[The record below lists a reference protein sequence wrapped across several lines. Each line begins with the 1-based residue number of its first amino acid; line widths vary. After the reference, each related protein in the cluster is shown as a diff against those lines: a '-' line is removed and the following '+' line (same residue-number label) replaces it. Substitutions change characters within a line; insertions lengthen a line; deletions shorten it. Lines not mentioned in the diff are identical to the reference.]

1 MGSNEYTDNTQIVG
15 INPTDDT
22 VVYPSYSQ
30 ERNFFT
36 DKTRIIILLLSVSF
50 AVILTIIILFVI
62 LAPKK
67 FDITSSVPESLSL
80 YEESYS
86 QMRNGEATYQ
96 DICNRF
102 ESIIESVNEIGKF
115 HYSIY
120 YAKIIYDVEGDI
132 NKATD
137 QIKIYE
143 AIVNTDNRLLDEYY
157 AALSD
162 LYTEEGDVEQAEYY
176 NQKLKEIA
184 PSDVIDIM
192 ENN

>member
-1 MGSNEYTDNTQIVG
+1 
-15 INPTDDT
+15 
-22 VVYPSYSQ
+22 
-30 ERNFFT
+30 
-36 DKTRIIILLLSVSF
+36 
-50 AVILTIIILFVI
+50 
-62 LAPKK
+62 
-67 FDITSSVPESLSL
+67 
-80 YEESYS
+80 
-86 QMRNGEATYQ
+86 MRNSEATYQ

-132 NKATD
+132 NKATN
-137 QIKIYE
+137 QIEIYE

>member
-15 INPTDDT
+15 IDPTDDT